1 MGFFAACLILYVL
14 GGSRVMGDIPVWQ
27 AVLPVVVL
35 CTASAFRSTLPTAA
49 VSVGTVT
56 VLVEM
61 TSSGGLGPVLVYTDL
76 LYAAA
81 LYGAP
86 WLCRV
91 LQFGTVAVTVAT
103 TITLIAL
110 SDRSEG
116 VTTGVIVAMLL
127 ISPVWTGILIRN
139 HKERADAERERAAQ
153 INRLAELDRK
163 TVLQTE
169 RTRMAR
175 ELHDLVANHLSA
187 IAIHSSAVLSLTEAR
202 RAENGEAGT
211 AGAAAAAGSV
221 GAAGAAGPTGTAG
234 PTATTTA
241 RPADTAEDDPVLRA
255 LAVIRENSV
264 QGLAEMRRMVVLL
277 RSDRGV
283 DDDWDRP
290 QLNALGALVEQARP
304 AADAAAL
311 TLHTE
316 FPETFPEVSSVI
328 EVTAYRIVQE
338 ALTNV
343 LKHASSGRVRI
354 RCEAGAEQ
362 LTISVDSP
370 LAQPDAQPDGRTRQR
385 PVAQLT
391 TGAGAGLTGMSERA
405 ALVGGIFDAGPDRTA
420 PGRWRVRAVLPLT
433 QNT

>member
-1 MGFFAACLILYVL
+1 MG
-14 GGSRVMGDIPVWQ
+14 GDIPAWQ
-27 AVLPVVVL
+27 AVLPVLVL
-35 CTASAFRSTLPTAA
+35 CAATALRSTLPPVA
-49 VSVGTVT
+49 VAVGTLTVT
-56 VLVEM
+56 VET
-61 TSSGGLGPVLVYTDL
+61 TSSGGLGPLLVYTDL

-91 LQFGTVAVTVAT
+91 LQVGTIAATLAT
-103 TITLIAL
+103 TVVLVLTG
-110 SDRSEG
+110 DRSEG
-116 VTTGVIVAMLL
+116 VTTGVIVALLL
-127 ISPVWTGILIRN
+127 ISPVWTGVLIRN
-139 HKERADAERERAAQ
+139 HKERADTERQRAAQ

-187 IAIHSSAVLSLTEAR
+187 IAIHSSAVLSLTEAK
-202 RAENGEAGT
+202 GERD
-211 AGAAAAAGSV
+211 GAA
-221 GAAGAAGPTGTAG
+221 
-234 PTATTTA
+234 
-241 RPADTAEDDPVLRA
+241 EEDPVLRA

-290 QLNALGALVEQARP
+290 QLNALGALVDQARP

-316 FPETFPEVSSVI
+316 FPESFPEVSSVI

-343 LKHASSGRVRI
+343 LKHASAGRVRI

-370 LAQPDAQPDGRTRQR
+370 LTRPDGRARQR
-385 PVAQLT
+385 PVEQLT
-391 TGAGAGLTGMSERA
+391 TGAGAGLAGMSERA

-433 QNT
+433 QNS

>member
-1 MGFFAACLILYVL
+1 MGFFAGCLILYVV
-14 GGSRVMGDIPVWQ
+14 GGSQVMGGDIPAWQ
-27 AVLPVVVL
+27 AVLPVAVL
-35 CTASAFRSTLPTAA
+35 CTATALRSVAPPVAVAVGTL
-49 VSVGTVT
+49 TVT
-56 VLVEM
+56 VET
-61 TSSGGLGPVLVYTDL
+61 TSSGGLGPVLIYTDL

-86 WLCRV
+86 WLCRL
-91 LQFGTVAVTVAT
+91 LQVGTVTATLAT
-103 TITLIAL
+103 TVVLVLTG
-110 SDRSEG
+110 DRSEG
-116 VTTGVIVAMLL
+116 VTTGVIVALLL
-127 ISPVWTGILIRN
+127 ISPVWTGVLIRN
-139 HKERADAERERAAQ
+139 HKERADSERQRAAQ

-187 IAIHSSAVLSLTEAR
+187 IAIHSSAVLSLTESKVS
-202 RAENGEAGT
+202 GE
-211 AGAAAAAGSV
+211 GA
-221 GAAGAAGPTGTAG
+221 
-234 PTATTTA
+234 
-241 RPADTAEDDPVLRA
+241 AEDDPVLRA

-316 FPETFPEVSSVI
+316 FPERFPEVSSVI

-370 LAQPDAQPDGRTRQR
+370 LTLPDGRVRQR
-385 PVAQLT
+385 PVEQLT

-433 QNT
+433 QNS

>member
-1 MGFFAACLILYVL
+1 MGFFAGCLILYVL
-14 GGSRVMGDIPVWQ
+14 GGPRVMGGDIAAWQ
-27 AVLPVVVL
+27 AVIPVLVL
-35 CTASAFRSTLPTAA
+35 CAATAFRSTLPPLA
-49 VSVGTVT
+49 VAVGTVT
-56 VLVEM
+56 VTVEM
-61 TSSGGLGPVLVYTDL
+61 TSSGGLGPVLIYTDL

-81 LYGAP
+81 LYGAT
-86 WLCRV
+86 WLCRL
-91 LQFGTVAVTVAT
+91 LQVGTVAVTLAT
-103 TITLIAL
+103 TIAL
-110 SDRSEG
+110 VALGNRSEG
-116 VTTGVIVAMLL
+116 VTTGVIVALLL
-127 ISPVWTGILIRN
+127 ISPVWTGVLIRN
-139 HKERADAERERAAQ
+139 HKEQADAERERAAQ

-187 IAIHSSAVLSLTEAR
+187 IAIHSSAVLSLTEAK
-202 RAENGEAGT
+202 RAAEADKGENGEKGEK
-211 AGAAAAAGSV
+211 GERGD
-221 GAAGAAGPTGTAG
+221 G
-234 PTATTTA
+234 
-241 RPADTAEDDPVLRA
+241 EEDPVLRA

-264 QGLAEMRRMVVLL
+264 QGLTEMRRMVVLL

-316 FPETFPEVSSVI
+316 FPEAFPEVSSVI

-343 LKHASSGRVRI
+343 LKHAAAGRVRI
-354 RCEAGAEQ
+354 RCEAGVEQ

-370 LAQPDAQPDGRTRQR
+370 LSRPDGRVRQR

-391 TGAGAGLTGMSERA
+391 TGAGAGLAGMSERA
-405 ALVGGIFDAGPDRTA
+405 ALVGGVFDAGPDRTA

-433 QNT
+433 QNS

>member
-1 MGFFAACLILYVL
+1 MGFFAGCLILYVV
-14 GGSRVMGDIPVWQ
+14 GGSQVMGGDIPAWQ
-27 AVLPVVVL
+27 AVLPVLVL
-35 CTASAFRSTLPTAA
+35 CTATALRSVAPPVAVAVGTL
-49 VSVGTVT
+49 TVT
-56 VLVEM
+56 VET
-61 TSSGGLGPVLVYTDL
+61 TSSGGLGPVLIYTDL

-86 WLCRV
+86 WLCRL
-91 LQFGTVAVTVAT
+91 LQVGTVTATLAT
-103 TITLIAL
+103 TVVLVLTG
-110 SDRSEG
+110 DRSEG
-116 VTTGVIVAMLL
+116 VTTGVIVALLL
-127 ISPVWTGILIRN
+127 ISPVWTGVLIRN
-139 HKERADAERERAAQ
+139 HKERADSERQRAAQ

-187 IAIHSSAVLSLTEAR
+187 IAIHSSAVLSLTDAKVSE
-202 RAENGEAGT
+202 EG
-211 AGAAAAAGSV
+211 
-221 GAAGAAGPTGTAG
+221 
-234 PTATTTA
+234 
-241 RPADTAEDDPVLRA
+241 TAEDDPVLRA

-316 FPETFPEVSSVI
+316 FPERFPEVSSVI

-370 LAQPDAQPDGRTRQR
+370 LTLPDGRVRQR
-385 PVAQLT
+385 PVEKLT

-433 QNT
+433 QNS

>member
-1 MGFFAACLILYVL
+1 MGFFAGCLILYVV
-14 GGSRVMGDIPVWQ
+14 GGPRVMGGDITAWQ
-27 AVLPVVVL
+27 AVMPVLVL
-35 CTASAFRSTLPTAA
+35 CAATAFRSTLPPLA
-49 VSVGTVT
+49 VAVGTVT

-61 TSSGGLGPVLVYTDL
+61 TSSGGLGPVLIYTDL

-81 LYGAP
+81 LYGAS
-86 WLCRV
+86 WLCRL
-91 LQFGTVAVTVAT
+91 LQFGTVAVTLAT
-103 TITLIAL
+103 TIALIAL
-110 SDRSEG
+110 GNRSEG
-116 VTTGVIVAMLL
+116 VTTGVIVALLL
-127 ISPVWTGILIRN
+127 ISPVWTGVLIRN
-139 HKERADAERERAAQ
+139 HKERADAERERAVQ

-187 IAIHSSAVLSLTEAR
+187 IAIHSSAVLSLSEAKR
-202 RAENGEAGT
+202 EQEGGRDDGGE
-211 AGAAAAAGSV
+211 
-221 GAAGAAGPTGTAG
+221 
-234 PTATTTA
+234 
-241 RPADTAEDDPVLRA
+241 EDPVLRA

-311 TLHTE
+311 TLHTD
-316 FPETFPEVSSVI
+316 FPESFPEVSSVI

-343 LKHASSGRVRI
+343 LKHASAGRVRI

-370 LAQPDAQPDGRTRQR
+370 LARPDGRARQR

-391 TGAGAGLTGMSERA
+391 TGAGAGLAGMSERA
-405 ALVGGIFDAGPDRTA
+405 TLVGGIFDAGPDRTA

-433 QNT
+433 QNA

>member
-1 MGFFAACLILYVL
+1 MGFFAGCLILYVV
-14 GGSRVMGDIPVWQ
+14 GGSQVMGGDIPVWQ
-27 AVLPVVVL
+27 AVLPVLVL
-35 CTASAFRSTLPTAA
+35 CTATALRSVLPPFAVAVGTL
-49 VSVGTVT
+49 TVT
-56 VLVEM
+56 VET
-61 TSSGGLGPVLVYTDL
+61 TSSGGLGPVLIYTDL

-86 WLCRV
+86 WLCRL
-91 LQFGTVAVTVAT
+91 LQVGTVAATLAT
-103 TITLIAL
+103 TVVLVLTG
-110 SDRSEG
+110 DRSEG
-116 VTTGVIVAMLL
+116 VTTGVIIALLL
-127 ISPVWTGILIRN
+127 ISPVWTGVLIRN
-139 HKERADAERERAAQ
+139 HKERADTERQRAAQ

-187 IAIHSSAVLSLTEAR
+187 IAIHSSAVLSLTESK
-202 RAENGEAGT
+202 T
-211 AGAAAAAGSV
+211 AKEGGV
-221 GAAGAAGPTGTAG
+221 
-234 PTATTTA
+234 
-241 RPADTAEDDPVLRA
+241 EEDPVLRA

-316 FPETFPEVSSVI
+316 FPESFPEVSSVI

-370 LAQPDAQPDGRTRQR
+370 LTLPDGRARQR
-385 PVAQLT
+385 PVAHLT
-391 TGAGAGLTGMSERA
+391 TGAGAGLAGMSERA

-433 QNT
+433 QNS

>member
-1 MGFFAACLILYVL
+1 MG
-14 GGSRVMGDIPVWQ
+14 GDIPAWQ
-27 AVLPVVVL
+27 AVLPVLVL
-35 CTASAFRSTLPTAA
+35 CAATALRSTLPPAA
-49 VSVGTVT
+49 VAVGTLTVT
-56 VLVEM
+56 VET
-61 TSSGGLGPVLVYTDL
+61 TSSGGLGPLLVYTDL

-91 LQFGTVAVTVAT
+91 LQVGTIAATLAT
-103 TITLIAL
+103 TVFLVLTG
-110 SDRSEG
+110 DRSEG
-116 VTTGVIVAMLL
+116 VTTGVIVALLL
-127 ISPVWTGILIRN
+127 ISPVWTGVLIRN
-139 HKERADAERERAAQ
+139 HKERADAERQRAAQ

-187 IAIHSSAVLSLTEAR
+187 IAIHSSAVLSLTEAK
-202 RAENGEAGT
+202 GGKD
-211 AGAAAAAGSV
+211 GAA
-221 GAAGAAGPTGTAG
+221 
-234 PTATTTA
+234 
-241 RPADTAEDDPVLRA
+241 EEDPVLRA

-290 QLNALGALVEQARP
+290 QLNALGALVDQARP

-316 FPETFPEVSSVI
+316 FPESFPEVSSVI

-343 LKHASSGRVRI
+343 LKHASAGRVRI

-370 LAQPDAQPDGRTRQR
+370 LTRPDGRARQR

-391 TGAGAGLTGMSERA
+391 TGAGAGLAGMSERA

-433 QNT
+433 QNS

>member
-1 MGFFAACLILYVL
+1 MG
-14 GGSRVMGDIPVWQ
+14 GDITAWQ
-27 AVLPVVVL
+27 AVLPVLVL
-35 CTASAFRSTLPTAA
+35 CAATAFRSALPPLA
-49 VSVGTVT
+49 VAVGTVT

-61 TSSGGLGPVLVYTDL
+61 TSSGGLGPVLIYTDL

-81 LYGAP
+81 LYGAT
-86 WLCRV
+86 WLCRL
-91 LQFGTVAVTVAT
+91 LQFGTVAVTLAT
-103 TITLIAL
+103 TIALIAI

-116 VTTGVIVAMLL
+116 VTTGVIVALLL
-127 ISPVWTGILIRN
+127 ISPVWTGVLIRN

-187 IAIHSSAVLSLTEAR
+187 IAIHSSAVLSLSEAKR
-202 RAENGEAGT
+202 EQEAGRDD
-211 AGAAAAAGSV
+211 GG
-221 GAAGAAGPTGTAG
+221 
-234 PTATTTA
+234 
-241 RPADTAEDDPVLRA
+241 EEDPVLRA

-311 TLHTE
+311 TLHTD
-316 FPETFPEVSSVI
+316 FPESFPEVSSVI

-343 LKHASSGRVRI
+343 LKHASAGRVRI
-354 RCEAGAEQ
+354 RCEAGTEQ

-370 LAQPDAQPDGRTRQR
+370 LARPDGRARQR

-391 TGAGAGLTGMSERA
+391 TGAGAGLAGMSERA

-433 QNT
+433 QNA

>member
-1 MGFFAACLILYVL
+1 MGFFAGCLILYVV
-14 GGSRVMGDIPVWQ
+14 GGPRVMGGDITAWQ
-27 AVLPVVVL
+27 AVLPVLVL
-35 CTASAFRSTLPTAA
+35 CAATAFRSALPPLA
-49 VSVGTVT
+49 VAVGTVT

-61 TSSGGLGPVLVYTDL
+61 TSSGGLGPVLIYTDL

-81 LYGAP
+81 LYGAT
-86 WLCRV
+86 WLCRL
-91 LQFGTVAVTVAT
+91 LQFGTVAVTLAT
-103 TITLIAL
+103 TIALIAI

-116 VTTGVIVAMLL
+116 VTTGVIVALLL
-127 ISPVWTGILIRN
+127 ISPVWTGVLIRN

-187 IAIHSSAVLSLTEAR
+187 IAIHSSAVLSLSEAKR
-202 RAENGEAGT
+202 EQEAGRDD
-211 AGAAAAAGSV
+211 GG
-221 GAAGAAGPTGTAG
+221 
-234 PTATTTA
+234 
-241 RPADTAEDDPVLRA
+241 EEDPVLRA

-311 TLHTE
+311 TLHTD
-316 FPETFPEVSSVI
+316 FPESFPEVSSVI

-343 LKHASSGRVRI
+343 LKHASAGRVRI
-354 RCEAGAEQ
+354 RCEAGTEQ

-370 LAQPDAQPDGRTRQR
+370 LARPDGRAR
-385 PVAQLT
+385 
-391 TGAGAGLTGMSERA
+391 
-405 ALVGGIFDAGPDRTA
+405 
-420 PGRWRVRAVLPLT
+420 
-433 QNT
+433 

>member
-202 RAENGEAGT
+202 RAPNGEAGS
-211 AGAAAAAGSV
+211 AGSS
-221 GAAGAAGPTGTAG
+221 GPAGPAG
-234 PTATTTA
+234 SGDSVA
-241 RPADTAEDDPVLRA
+241 DDPVLRA

-370 LAQPDAQPDGRTRQR
+370 LARPDAPPDARTRQR
-385 PVAQLT
+385 PVAPLT
-391 TGAGAGLTGMSERA
+391 NGAGAGLTGMSERA

>member
-1 MGFFAACLILYVL
+1 MGFFAGCLILYVV
-14 GGSRVMGDIPVWQ
+14 GGPRVMGGDIPAWQ
-27 AVLPVVVL
+27 AVLPVLVL
-35 CTASAFRSTLPTAA
+35 CAATALRSTLPPVA
-49 VSVGTVT
+49 VAVGTLTVT
-56 VLVEM
+56 VET
-61 TSSGGLGPVLVYTDL
+61 TSSGGLGPLLVYTDL

-91 LQFGTVAVTVAT
+91 LQVGTIAATLAT
-103 TITLIAL
+103 TVLLVLTG
-110 SDRSEG
+110 DRSEG
-116 VTTGVIVAMLL
+116 VTTGVIVALLL
-127 ISPVWTGILIRN
+127 ISPVWTGVLIRN
-139 HKERADAERERAAQ
+139 HKERADTERQRAAQ

-187 IAIHSSAVLSLTEAR
+187 IAIHSSAVLSLTEAK
-202 RAENGEAGT
+202 GEKD
-211 AGAAAAAGSV
+211 GAA
-221 GAAGAAGPTGTAG
+221 
-234 PTATTTA
+234 
-241 RPADTAEDDPVLRA
+241 EEDPVLRA

-290 QLNALGALVEQARP
+290 QLNALGALVDQARP

-316 FPETFPEVSSVI
+316 FPESFPEVSSVI

-343 LKHASSGRVRI
+343 LKHASAGRVRI

-370 LAQPDAQPDGRTRQR
+370 LTRPDGRARQR
-385 PVAQLT
+385 PVEQLT
-391 TGAGAGLTGMSERA
+391 TGAGAGLAGMSERA

-433 QNT
+433 QNS

>member
-1 MGFFAACLILYVL
+1 MGFFAGCLILYVV
-14 GGSRVMGDIPVWQ
+14 GGSQVRGGDIPAWQ
-27 AVLPVVVL
+27 AVLPVLVL
-35 CTASAFRSTLPTAA
+35 CAATALRSARPAAA
-49 VSVGTVT
+49 VAVGTLTVT
-56 VLVEM
+56 VETM
-61 TSSGGLGPVLVYTDL
+61 SSGGLGPVLIYTDL

-86 WLCRV
+86 WLCRL
-91 LQFGTVAVTVAT
+91 LQTGSVTATLAT
-103 TITLIAL
+103 TVVLVLTG
-110 SDRSEG
+110 DRSEG
-116 VTTGVIVAMLL
+116 VTTGVIVALLL
-127 ISPVWTGILIRN
+127 ISPVWTGVLIRN
-139 HKERADAERERAAQ
+139 HKERADTERQRAAQ

-187 IAIHSSAVLSLTEAR
+187 IAIHSSAVLSL
-202 RAENGEAGT
+202 AGT
-211 AGAAAAAGSV
+211 KGEKGGAAKEG
-221 GAAGAAGPTGTAG
+221 
-234 PTATTTA
+234 
-241 RPADTAEDDPVLRA
+241 DEEDPVLRA

-290 QLNALGALVEQARP
+290 QLNALGSLVEQARP

-316 FPETFPEVSSVI
+316 FPEHFPEVSSVI

-343 LKHASSGRVRI
+343 LKHASAGRVHI
-354 RCEAGAEQ
+354 RCETGAGQ
-362 LTISVDSP
+362 LTLSVDSP
-370 LAQPDAQPDGRTRQR
+370 LARPDGRARQR

-391 TGAGAGLTGMSERA
+391 TGAGAGLAGMSERA

-433 QNT
+433 QHS

>member
-1 MGFFAACLILYVL
+1 MGFFAGCLILYVV
-14 GGSRVMGDIPVWQ
+14 GGPRVMGGDTTAWQ
-27 AVLPVVVL
+27 AVLPVLVL
-35 CTASAFRSTLPTAA
+35 CAATAFRSTLPPLA
-49 VSVGTVT
+49 VAVGTVT

-61 TSSGGLGPVLVYTDL
+61 TSSGGLGPVLIYTDL

-81 LYGAP
+81 LYGAS
-86 WLCRV
+86 WLCRL
-91 LQFGTVAVTVAT
+91 LQFGTVAVTLAT
-103 TITLIAL
+103 TIALIAL
-110 SDRSEG
+110 GNRSEG
-116 VTTGVIVAMLL
+116 VTTGVIVALLL
-127 ISPVWTGILIRN
+127 ISPVWTGVLIRN

-187 IAIHSSAVLSLTEAR
+187 IAIHSSAVLSLSEAKR
-202 RAENGEAGT
+202 EQEGGRDDGGE
-211 AGAAAAAGSV
+211 
-221 GAAGAAGPTGTAG
+221 
-234 PTATTTA
+234 
-241 RPADTAEDDPVLRA
+241 EDPVLRA

-311 TLHTE
+311 TLHTD
-316 FPETFPEVSSVI
+316 FPESFPEVSSVI

-343 LKHASSGRVRI
+343 LKHASAGRVRI

-370 LAQPDAQPDGRTRQR
+370 LARPDGRARQR

-391 TGAGAGLTGMSERA
+391 TGAGAGLAGMSERA
-405 ALVGGIFDAGPDRTA
+405 TLVGGIFDAGPDRTA

-433 QNT
+433 QNA

>member
-1 MGFFAACLILYVL
+1 MGFFAGCLILYVV
-14 GGSRVMGDIPVWQ
+14 GGSQVMGGDIPAWQ
-27 AVLPVVVL
+27 AVLPVLVL
-35 CTASAFRSTLPTAA
+35 CAATALRSARPAAA
-49 VSVGTVT
+49 VAVGTLTVT
-56 VLVEM
+56 VETM
-61 TSSGGLGPVLVYTDL
+61 SSGGLGPVLIYTDL

-86 WLCRV
+86 WLCRL
-91 LQFGTVAVTVAT
+91 LQTGSVTATLAT
-103 TITLIAL
+103 TVVLVLTG
-110 SDRSEG
+110 DRSEG
-116 VTTGVIVAMLL
+116 VTTGVIVALLL
-127 ISPVWTGILIRN
+127 ISPVWTGVLIRN
-139 HKERADAERERAAQ
+139 HKERADTERQRAAQ

-187 IAIHSSAVLSLTEAR
+187 IAIHSSAVLSLAGPK
-202 RAENGEAGT
+202 GEKD
-211 AGAAAAAGSV
+211 GAAEE
-221 GAAGAAGPTGTAG
+221 GA
-234 PTATTTA
+234 
-241 RPADTAEDDPVLRA
+241 EEDPVLRA

-290 QLNALGALVEQARP
+290 QLSALGSLVEQARP
-304 AADAAAL
+304 AADAAGLA
-311 TLHTE
+311 LHTE
-316 FPETFPEVSSVI
+316 FPEHFPEVSSVI

-343 LKHASSGRVRI
+343 LKHASAGRVHI
-354 RCEAGAEQ
+354 RCETGAGQ
-362 LTISVDSP
+362 LTLSVDSP
-370 LAQPDAQPDGRTRQR
+370 LTRPDGRVRPR

-420 PGRWRVRAVLPLT
+420 PERWRVRAVLPLT
-433 QNT
+433 QNS

>member
-1 MGFFAACLILYVL
+1 MGFFAGCLILYVV
-14 GGSRVMGDIPVWQ
+14 GGPRVMGGDIPAWQ
-27 AVLPVVVL
+27 AVLPVLVL
-35 CTASAFRSTLPTAA
+35 CAATALRSILPPVAVAVGTL
-49 VSVGTVT
+49 TVT
-56 VLVEM
+56 VET
-61 TSSGGLGPVLVYTDL
+61 TSSGGLGPLLVYTDL

-91 LQFGTVAVTVAT
+91 LQVGTIAATLAT
-103 TITLIAL
+103 TVFLVLTG
-110 SDRSEG
+110 DRSEG
-116 VTTGVIVAMLL
+116 VTTGVIVALLL
-127 ISPVWTGILIRN
+127 ISPVWTGVLIRN
-139 HKERADAERERAAQ
+139 HKERADTERQRAAQ

-187 IAIHSSAVLSLTEAR
+187 IAIHSSAVLSLTEAK
-202 RAENGEAGT
+202 GEKD
-211 AGAAAAAGSV
+211 GAA
-221 GAAGAAGPTGTAG
+221 
-234 PTATTTA
+234 
-241 RPADTAEDDPVLRA
+241 EEDPVLRA

-290 QLNALGALVEQARP
+290 QLNALGALVDQARP

-316 FPETFPEVSSVI
+316 FPESFPEVSSVI

-343 LKHASSGRVRI
+343 LKHASAGRVRI
-354 RCEAGAEQ
+354 RCEAGDEQ

-370 LAQPDAQPDGRTRQR
+370 LTRPDGRARQR
-385 PVAQLT
+385 PVEQLT
-391 TGAGAGLTGMSERA
+391 TGAGAGLAGMSERA

-433 QNT
+433 QNS

>member
-1 MGFFAACLILYVL
+1 MGFFAGCLILYVL
-14 GGSRVMGDIPVWQ
+14 GGPPVMGGDIPAWQ
-27 AVLPVVVL
+27 AVLPVLVL
-35 CTASAFRSTLPTAA
+35 CTATAFRSVLPLAA
-49 VSVGTVT
+49 LAVGTLT
-56 VLVEM
+56 VAVEL
-61 TSSGGLGPVLVYTDL
+61 TAGGGLGPVLVYTDL

-81 LYGAP
+81 LYGTR

-91 LQFGTVAVTVAT
+91 LQFGTVAATLAT
-103 TITLIAL
+103 TVTLL
-110 SDRSEG
+110 LVGDRSEG
-116 VTTGVIVAMLL
+116 VTTGVIIAVLL
-127 ISPVWTGILIRN
+127 ISPVWTAVVIRN
-139 HKERADAERERAAQ
+139 HKERADAERQRAAQ
-153 INRLAELDRK
+153 IDRLAELDRK

-187 IAIHSSAVLSLTEAR
+187 IAIHSSAVLSLTEAQ
-202 RAENGEAGT
+202 RAKD
-211 AGAAAAAGSV
+211 GAA
-221 GAAGAAGPTGTAG
+221 
-234 PTATTTA
+234 
-241 RPADTAEDDPVLRA
+241 EEDPVLRA

-283 DDDWDRP
+283 SDDWDRP

-316 FPETFPEVSSVI
+316 FPENFPEVSSVI

-343 LKHASSGRVRI
+343 LKHASAGQVRI

-362 LTISVDSP
+362 LTLSVDSP
-370 LAQPDAQPDGRTRQR
+370 LARPGCRARQR
-385 PVAQLT
+385 PGEQLT
-391 TGAGAGLTGMSERA
+391 AGAGAGLTGMSERA
-405 ALVGGIFDAGPDRTA
+405 ALVGGSFAAGPDRTD
-420 PGRWRVRAVLPLT
+420 PERWRVRAVLPLT
-433 QNT
+433 QNP

>member
-1 MGFFAACLILYVL
+1 MG
-14 GGSRVMGDIPVWQ
+14 GPRVMGGDIPAWQ
-27 AVLPVVVL
+27 AVLPVLVL
-35 CTASAFRSTLPTAA
+35 CAATALRSTLPPVA
-49 VSVGTVT
+49 VAVGTLTVT
-56 VLVEM
+56 VET
-61 TSSGGLGPVLVYTDL
+61 TSSGGLGPLLVYTDL

-91 LQFGTVAVTVAT
+91 LQVGTIAATLAT
-103 TITLIAL
+103 TVFLVLTG
-110 SDRSEG
+110 DRSEG
-116 VTTGVIVAMLL
+116 VTTGVIVALLL
-127 ISPVWTGILIRN
+127 ISPVWTGVLIRN
-139 HKERADAERERAAQ
+139 HKERADAERQRAAQ

-187 IAIHSSAVLSLTEAR
+187 IAIHSSAVLSLTEAKGEKD
-202 RAENGEAGT
+202 RA
-211 AGAAAAAGSV
+211 
-221 GAAGAAGPTGTAG
+221 
-234 PTATTTA
+234 
-241 RPADTAEDDPVLRA
+241 AEEDPVLRA

-290 QLNALGALVEQARP
+290 QLNALGALVDQARP

-316 FPETFPEVSSVI
+316 FPESFPEVSSVI

-343 LKHASSGRVRI
+343 LKHASAGRVRI

-370 LAQPDAQPDGRTRQR
+370 LTRPDGRARQR
-385 PVAQLT
+385 PVEQLT
-391 TGAGAGLTGMSERA
+391 TGAGAGLAGMSERA

-433 QNT
+433 QNS

>member
-1 MGFFAACLILYVL
+1 MG
-14 GGSRVMGDIPVWQ
+14 GDIPAWQ
-27 AVLPVVVL
+27 AVLPVLVL
-35 CTASAFRSTLPTAA
+35 CTATAFRSALPPVA
-49 VSVGTVT
+49 VAVGSLTVI
-56 VLVEM
+56 VEM
-61 TSSGGLGPVLVYTDL
+61 TSSGGLGPVLIYTDL

-81 LYGAP
+81 LYGAS

-91 LQFGTVAVTVAT
+91 LQFGTVAVTLAT
-103 TITLIAL
+103 TIALIAI

-127 ISPVWTGILIRN
+127 ISPVWTGVLIRN
-139 HKERADAERERAAQ
+139 HKERADAERQRAAQ

-187 IAIHSSAVLSLTEAR
+187 IAIHSSAVLSLTEAKGGKDGD
-202 RAENGEAGT
+202 AEE
-211 AGAAAAAGSV
+211 
-221 GAAGAAGPTGTAG
+221 
-234 PTATTTA
+234 
-241 RPADTAEDDPVLRA
+241 DPVLRA
-255 LAVIRENSV
+255 LSVIRENSV

-311 TLHTE
+311 SLHTE
-316 FPETFPEVSSVI
+316 FPESFPEVSSVI

-343 LKHASSGRVRI
+343 LKHASAGRVRI
-354 RCEAGAEQ
+354 RCEAGTEQ

-370 LAQPDAQPDGRTRQR
+370 LARADGRSRQR
-385 PVAQLT
+385 PVEQLL
-391 TGAGAGLTGMSERA
+391 TGAGAGLAGMSERA

-433 QNT
+433 QNS

>member
-1 MGFFAACLILYVL
+1 MG
-14 GGSRVMGDIPVWQ
+14 GPRVMGGDIPAWQ
-27 AVLPVVVL
+27 AVLPVLVL
-35 CTASAFRSTLPTAA
+35 CAATALRSTLPPVA
-49 VSVGTVT
+49 VAVGTLTVT
-56 VLVEM
+56 VET
-61 TSSGGLGPVLVYTDL
+61 TSSGGLGPLLVYTDL

-91 LQFGTVAVTVAT
+91 LQVGTIAATLAT
-103 TITLIAL
+103 TVVLVLTG
-110 SDRSEG
+110 DRSEG
-116 VTTGVIVAMLL
+116 VTTGVIVALLL
-127 ISPVWTGILIRN
+127 ISPVWTGVLIRN
-139 HKERADAERERAAQ
+139 HKERADTERQRAAQ

-187 IAIHSSAVLSLTEAR
+187 IAIHSSAVLSLTEAK
-202 RAENGEAGT
+202 GERD
-211 AGAAAAAGSV
+211 GAA
-221 GAAGAAGPTGTAG
+221 
-234 PTATTTA
+234 
-241 RPADTAEDDPVLRA
+241 EEDPVLRA

-290 QLNALGALVEQARP
+290 QLNALGALVDQARP

-316 FPETFPEVSSVI
+316 FPESFPEVSSVI

-343 LKHASSGRVRI
+343 LKHASAGRVRI

-370 LAQPDAQPDGRTRQR
+370 LTRPDGRARQR
-385 PVAQLT
+385 PVEQLT
-391 TGAGAGLTGMSERA
+391 TGAGAGLAGMSERA

-433 QNT
+433 QNS

>member
-1 MGFFAACLILYVL
+1 MGFFAGCLILYVL
-14 GGSRVMGDIPVWQ
+14 GGPQVMGGDIPVWQ
-27 AVLPVVVL
+27 AVLPVLVL
-35 CTASAFRSTLPTAA
+35 CTATALRSALPPLA
-49 VSVGTVT
+49 VAVGTFTVT
-56 VLVEM
+56 VE
-61 TSSGGLGPVLVYTDL
+61 TASSGGLGPVLIYTDL

-91 LQFGTVAVTVAT
+91 LQAGTVTVTLAT
-103 TITLIAL
+103 TVVLVLTG
-110 SDRSEG
+110 DRSEG
-116 VTTGVIVAMLL
+116 VTTGVIVALLL
-127 ISPVWTGILIRN
+127 ISPVWTGVLIRN
-139 HKERADAERERAAQ
+139 HKERADTERQRAAQ

-187 IAIHSSAVLSLTEAR
+187 IAIHSSAVLSLSGTK
-202 RAENGEAGT
+202 GEKD
-211 AGAAAAAGSV
+211 GAA
-221 GAAGAAGPTGTAG
+221 
-234 PTATTTA
+234 
-241 RPADTAEDDPVLRA
+241 EEDPVLRA

-311 TLHTE
+311 SLYTE
-316 FPETFPEVSSVI
+316 FPESFPEVSSVI

-343 LKHASSGRVRI
+343 LKHASAGRVRI
-354 RCEAGAEQ
+354 RCEAGTEQ

-370 LAQPDAQPDGRTRQR
+370 LARPDVRARQR
-385 PVAQLT
+385 PVEQLT
-391 TGAGAGLTGMSERA
+391 TGAGAGLAGMSERA

-433 QNT
+433 QNS

>member
-1 MGFFAACLILYVL
+1 M
-14 GGSRVMGDIPVWQ
+14 GGSQVMGGDIPVWQ
-27 AVLPVVVL
+27 AVLPVLVL
-35 CTASAFRSTLPTAA
+35 CTATALRSVLPPFAVAVGTL
-49 VSVGTVT
+49 TVT
-56 VLVEM
+56 VET
-61 TSSGGLGPVLVYTDL
+61 TSSGGLGPVLIYTDL

-86 WLCRV
+86 WLCRL
-91 LQFGTVAVTVAT
+91 LQVGTVSATLAT
-103 TITLIAL
+103 TVVLVLTG
-110 SDRSEG
+110 DRSEG
-116 VTTGVIVAMLL
+116 VTTGVIIALLL
-127 ISPVWTGILIRN
+127 ISPVWTGVLIRN
-139 HKERADAERERAAQ
+139 HKERADTERQRAAQ

-187 IAIHSSAVLSLTEAR
+187 IAIHSSAVLSLTESK
-202 RAENGEAGT
+202 T
-211 AGAAAAAGSV
+211 AKEGGV
-221 GAAGAAGPTGTAG
+221 
-234 PTATTTA
+234 
-241 RPADTAEDDPVLRA
+241 EEDPVLRA

-290 QLNALGALVEQARP
+290 QLNALGTLVEQARP

-316 FPETFPEVSSVI
+316 FPESFPEVSSVI

-370 LAQPDAQPDGRTRQR
+370 LTRPDGRTRQR
-385 PVAQLT
+385 PVEHLT
-391 TGAGAGLTGMSERA
+391 TGAGAGLAGMSERA

-433 QNT
+433 QNS

>member
-1 MGFFAACLILYVL
+1 MGFFAGCLILYVV
-14 GGSRVMGDIPVWQ
+14 GGPRVMGGDITAWQ
-27 AVLPVVVL
+27 AVMPVLVL
-35 CTASAFRSTLPTAA
+35 CAATAFRSTLPPLA
-49 VSVGTVT
+49 VAVGTVT

-61 TSSGGLGPVLVYTDL
+61 TSSGGLGPVLIYTDL

-81 LYGAP
+81 LYGAS
-86 WLCRV
+86 WLCRL
-91 LQFGTVAVTVAT
+91 LQFGTVAVTLAT
-103 TITLIAL
+103 TIALIAL
-110 SDRSEG
+110 GNRSEG
-116 VTTGVIVAMLL
+116 VTTGVIVALLL
-127 ISPVWTGILIRN
+127 ISPVWTGVLIRN
-139 HKERADAERERAAQ
+139 HKERADAERERAVQ

-187 IAIHSSAVLSLTEAR
+187 IAIHSSAVLSLSEAKR
-202 RAENGEAGT
+202 EQEGGRDDGG
-211 AGAAAAAGSV
+211 
-221 GAAGAAGPTGTAG
+221 
-234 PTATTTA
+234 
-241 RPADTAEDDPVLRA
+241 EDDPVLRA

-311 TLHTE
+311 TLHTD
-316 FPETFPEVSSVI
+316 FPESFPEVSSVI

-343 LKHASSGRVRI
+343 LKHASAGRVRI

-370 LAQPDAQPDGRTRQR
+370 LARPDGRARQR

-391 TGAGAGLTGMSERA
+391 TGAGAGLAGMSERA
-405 ALVGGIFDAGPDRTA
+405 TLVGGIFDAGPDRTA

-433 QNT
+433 QNA

>member
-1 MGFFAACLILYVL
+1 MG
-14 GGSRVMGDIPVWQ
+14 GPRVMGGDIPAWQ
-27 AVLPVVVL
+27 AVLPVLVL
-35 CTASAFRSTLPTAA
+35 CAATALRSTLPPVA
-49 VSVGTVT
+49 VAVGTLTVT
-56 VLVEM
+56 VET
-61 TSSGGLGPVLVYTDL
+61 TSSGGLGPLLVYTDL

-91 LQFGTVAVTVAT
+91 LQVGTIAATLAT
-103 TITLIAL
+103 TVFLVLTG
-110 SDRSEG
+110 DRSEG
-116 VTTGVIVAMLL
+116 VTTGVIVALLL
-127 ISPVWTGILIRN
+127 ISPVWTGVLIRN
-139 HKERADAERERAAQ
+139 HKERADAERQRAAQ

-187 IAIHSSAVLSLTEAR
+187 IAIHSSAVLSLTEAK
-202 RAENGEAGT
+202 GEKD
-211 AGAAAAAGSV
+211 GAA
-221 GAAGAAGPTGTAG
+221 
-234 PTATTTA
+234 
-241 RPADTAEDDPVLRA
+241 EEDPVLRA

-290 QLNALGALVEQARP
+290 QLNALGALVDQARP

-316 FPETFPEVSSVI
+316 FPESFPDVSSVI

-343 LKHASSGRVRI
+343 LKHASAGRVRI

-370 LAQPDAQPDGRTRQR
+370 LTRPDGRARQR
-385 PVAQLT
+385 PVEQLT
-391 TGAGAGLTGMSERA
+391 TGAGAGLAGMSERA

-433 QNT
+433 QNS

>member
-1 MGFFAACLILYVL
+1 MGFFAGCLILYVV
-14 GGSRVMGDIPVWQ
+14 GGPRVMGGDITAWQ
-27 AVLPVVVL
+27 AVLPVLVL
-35 CTASAFRSTLPTAA
+35 CAATAFRSTLPPLA
-49 VSVGTVT
+49 VAVGTVT

-61 TSSGGLGPVLVYTDL
+61 TSSGGLGPVLIYTDL

-81 LYGAP
+81 LYGAA
-86 WLCRV
+86 WLCRL
-91 LQFGTVAVTVAT
+91 LQFGTVAVTLAT
-103 TITLIAL
+103 TVALIAL
-110 SDRSEG
+110 GNRSEG
-116 VTTGVIVAMLL
+116 VTTGVIVALLL
-127 ISPVWTGILIRN
+127 ISPVWTGVLIRN

-187 IAIHSSAVLSLTEAR
+187 IAIHSSAVLSLSEAKR
-202 RAENGEAGT
+202 EQEGGRDGG
-211 AGAAAAAGSV
+211 G
-221 GAAGAAGPTGTAG
+221 
-234 PTATTTA
+234 
-241 RPADTAEDDPVLRA
+241 EDDPVLRA

-311 TLHTE
+311 TLHTD
-316 FPETFPEVSSVI
+316 FPESFPEVSSVI

-343 LKHASSGRVRI
+343 LKHASAGRVRI

-370 LAQPDAQPDGRTRQR
+370 LARPDGRARPR

-391 TGAGAGLTGMSERA
+391 TGAGAGLAGMSERA

-433 QNT
+433 QNA

>member
-1 MGFFAACLILYVL
+1 MAVGFFAGCLILYVV
-14 GGSRVMGDIPVWQ
+14 GGPRVMGGDIPAWQ
-27 AVLPVVVL
+27 AVLPVLVL
-35 CTASAFRSTLPTAA
+35 CAATALRSTLPPAA
-49 VSVGTVT
+49 VAVGTLTVT
-56 VLVEM
+56 VET
-61 TSSGGLGPVLVYTDL
+61 TSSGGLGPLLVYTDL

-91 LQFGTVAVTVAT
+91 LQVGTIAATLAT
-103 TITLIAL
+103 TVLLVLTG
-110 SDRSEG
+110 DRSEG
-116 VTTGVIVAMLL
+116 VTTGVIVALLL
-127 ISPVWTGILIRN
+127 ISPVWTGVLIRN
-139 HKERADAERERAAQ
+139 HKERADAERQRAAQ

-187 IAIHSSAVLSLTEAR
+187 IAIHSSAVLSLTEAK
-202 RAENGEAGT
+202 GGKD
-211 AGAAAAAGSV
+211 GAS
-221 GAAGAAGPTGTAG
+221 
-234 PTATTTA
+234 
-241 RPADTAEDDPVLRA
+241 EEDPVLRA

-290 QLNALGALVEQARP
+290 QLNALGALVDQARP

-316 FPETFPEVSSVI
+316 FPESFPEVSSVI

-343 LKHASSGRVRI
+343 LKHASAGRVRI

-370 LAQPDAQPDGRTRQR
+370 LTRPDGRARQR
-385 PVAQLT
+385 PVEQLT
-391 TGAGAGLTGMSERA
+391 TGAGAGLAGMSERA

-433 QNT
+433 QNS

>member
-1 MGFFAACLILYVL
+1 MG
-14 GGSRVMGDIPVWQ
+14 GDIPAWQ
-27 AVLPVVVL
+27 AVLPVLVL
-35 CTASAFRSTLPTAA
+35 CAATALRSTLPPAA
-49 VSVGTVT
+49 VAVGTLTVT
-56 VLVEM
+56 VET
-61 TSSGGLGPVLVYTDL
+61 TSSGGLGPLLVYTDL

-91 LQFGTVAVTVAT
+91 LQVGTIAATLAT
-103 TITLIAL
+103 TVVLVLTG
-110 SDRSEG
+110 DRSEG
-116 VTTGVIVAMLL
+116 VTTGVIVALLL
-127 ISPVWTGILIRN
+127 ISPVWTGVLIRN
-139 HKERADAERERAAQ
+139 HKERADAERQRAAQ

-187 IAIHSSAVLSLTEAR
+187 IAIHSSAVLSLTEAK
-202 RAENGEAGT
+202 GGKD
-211 AGAAAAAGSV
+211 GAA
-221 GAAGAAGPTGTAG
+221 
-234 PTATTTA
+234 
-241 RPADTAEDDPVLRA
+241 EEDPVLRA

-290 QLNALGALVEQARP
+290 QLNALGALVDQARP

-316 FPETFPEVSSVI
+316 FPESFPEVSSVI

-343 LKHASSGRVRI
+343 LKHASAGRVRI

-370 LAQPDAQPDGRTRQR
+370 LTRPDGRARQR
-385 PVAQLT
+385 PVEQLT
-391 TGAGAGLTGMSERA
+391 TGAGAGLAGMSERA

-433 QNT
+433 QNS

>member
-1 MGFFAACLILYVL
+1 M
-14 GGSRVMGDIPVWQ
+14 GGSQVRGGDIPAWQ
-27 AVLPVVVL
+27 AVLPVLVL
-35 CTASAFRSTLPTAA
+35 CTATALRSARPAAA
-49 VSVGTVT
+49 VAVGTFTVT
-56 VLVEM
+56 VETM
-61 TSSGGLGPVLVYTDL
+61 SSGGLGPVLIYTDL

-86 WLCRV
+86 WLCRL
-91 LQFGTVAVTVAT
+91 LQTGSVTATLAT
-103 TITLIAL
+103 TVVLVLTG
-110 SDRSEG
+110 DRSEG
-116 VTTGVIVAMLL
+116 VTTGVIVALLL
-127 ISPVWTGILIRN
+127 ISPVWTGVLIRN
-139 HKERADAERERAAQ
+139 HKERADTERQRAAQ

-187 IAIHSSAVLSLTEAR
+187 IAIHSSAVLSL
-202 RAENGEAGT
+202 AGT
-211 AGAAAAAGSV
+211 KGEKDGADEA
-221 GAAGAAGPTGTAG
+221 
-234 PTATTTA
+234 
-241 RPADTAEDDPVLRA
+241 DPVLRA

-290 QLNALGALVEQARP
+290 QLNALGSLVEQARP

-316 FPETFPEVSSVI
+316 FPERFPEVSSVI

-343 LKHASSGRVRI
+343 LKHASAGRVHI
-354 RCEAGAEQ
+354 RCETGAGQ
-362 LTISVDSP
+362 LTLSVDSP
-370 LAQPDAQPDGRTRQR
+370 LTRPDGRARQR

-391 TGAGAGLTGMSERA
+391 TGAGAGLAGMSERA

-433 QNT
+433 QNS

>member
-1 MGFFAACLILYVL
+1 MGFFAGCLILYVV
-14 GGSRVMGDIPVWQ
+14 GGPRVMGGDIPAWQ
-27 AVLPVVVL
+27 AVLPVLVL
-35 CTASAFRSTLPTAA
+35 CAATALRSTLPPVA
-49 VSVGTVT
+49 VAVGTLTVT
-56 VLVEM
+56 VET
-61 TSSGGLGPVLVYTDL
+61 TSSGGLGPLLVYTDL

-91 LQFGTVAVTVAT
+91 LQVGTIAATLAT
-103 TITLIAL
+103 TVLLVLTG
-110 SDRSEG
+110 DRSEG
-116 VTTGVIVAMLL
+116 VTTGVIVALLL
-127 ISPVWTGILIRN
+127 ISPVWTGVLIRN
-139 HKERADAERERAAQ
+139 HKERADTERQRAAQ

-187 IAIHSSAVLSLTEAR
+187 IAIHSSAVLSLTEVK
-202 RAENGEAGT
+202 GEKD
-211 AGAAAAAGSV
+211 GAA
-221 GAAGAAGPTGTAG
+221 
-234 PTATTTA
+234 
-241 RPADTAEDDPVLRA
+241 EEDPVLRA

-290 QLNALGALVEQARP
+290 QLNALGALVDQARP

-316 FPETFPEVSSVI
+316 FPESFPEVSSVI

-343 LKHASSGRVRI
+343 LKHASAGRVRI

-370 LAQPDAQPDGRTRQR
+370 LTRPDGRARQR
-385 PVAQLT
+385 PVEQLT
-391 TGAGAGLTGMSERA
+391 TGAGAGLAGMSERA

-433 QNT
+433 QNS

>member
-1 MGFFAACLILYVL
+1 MG
-14 GGSRVMGDIPVWQ
+14 GPRVMGGDIPAWQ
-27 AVLPVVVL
+27 AVLPVLVL
-35 CTASAFRSTLPTAA
+35 CAATALRSTLPPAA
-49 VSVGTVT
+49 VAVGTLTVT
-56 VLVEM
+56 VET
-61 TSSGGLGPVLVYTDL
+61 TSSGGLGPLLVYTDL

-91 LQFGTVAVTVAT
+91 LQVGTIAATLAT
-103 TITLIAL
+103 TVLLVLTG
-110 SDRSEG
+110 DRSEG
-116 VTTGVIVAMLL
+116 VTTGVIVALLL
-127 ISPVWTGILIRN
+127 ISPVWTGVLIRN
-139 HKERADAERERAAQ
+139 HKERADAERQRAAQ

-187 IAIHSSAVLSLTEAR
+187 IAIHSSAVLSLTEAK
-202 RAENGEAGT
+202 GGKD
-211 AGAAAAAGSV
+211 GAS
-221 GAAGAAGPTGTAG
+221 
-234 PTATTTA
+234 
-241 RPADTAEDDPVLRA
+241 EEDPVLRA

-290 QLNALGALVEQARP
+290 QLNALGALVDQARP

-316 FPETFPEVSSVI
+316 FPESFPEVSSVI

-343 LKHASSGRVRI
+343 LKHASAGRVRI

-370 LAQPDAQPDGRTRQR
+370 LTRPDGRARQR
-385 PVAQLT
+385 PVEQLT
-391 TGAGAGLTGMSERA
+391 TGAGAGLAGMSERA

-433 QNT
+433 QNS

>member
-1 MGFFAACLILYVL
+1 MG
-14 GGSRVMGDIPVWQ
+14 GDIPAWQ
-27 AVLPVVVL
+27 AVLPVLVL
-35 CTASAFRSTLPTAA
+35 CAATALRSTLPPVA
-49 VSVGTVT
+49 VAVGTLTVT
-56 VLVEM
+56 VET
-61 TSSGGLGPVLVYTDL
+61 TSSGGLGPLLVYTDL

-91 LQFGTVAVTVAT
+91 LQVGTIAATLAT
-103 TITLIAL
+103 TVFLVLTG
-110 SDRSEG
+110 DRSEG
-116 VTTGVIVAMLL
+116 VTTGVIVALLL
-127 ISPVWTGILIRN
+127 ISPVWTGVLIRN
-139 HKERADAERERAAQ
+139 HKERADTERQRAAQ

-187 IAIHSSAVLSLTEAR
+187 IAIHSSAVLSLTEAK
-202 RAENGEAGT
+202 GEKD
-211 AGAAAAAGSV
+211 GAA
-221 GAAGAAGPTGTAG
+221 
-234 PTATTTA
+234 
-241 RPADTAEDDPVLRA
+241 EEDPVLRA

-290 QLNALGALVEQARP
+290 QLNALGALVDQARP

-316 FPETFPEVSSVI
+316 FPESFPEVSSVI

-343 LKHASSGRVRI
+343 LKHATAGRVRI

-370 LAQPDAQPDGRTRQR
+370 LTRPDGRARQR
-385 PVAQLT
+385 PVEQLT
-391 TGAGAGLTGMSERA
+391 TGAGAGLAGMSERA

-433 QNT
+433 QNS